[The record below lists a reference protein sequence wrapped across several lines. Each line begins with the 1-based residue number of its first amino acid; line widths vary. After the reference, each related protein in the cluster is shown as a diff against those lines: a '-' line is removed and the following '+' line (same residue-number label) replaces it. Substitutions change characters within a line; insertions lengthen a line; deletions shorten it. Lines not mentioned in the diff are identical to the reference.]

1 MENIFGSIYPI
12 EASAIFSGEAP
23 IGAAAAS
30 GVLFPAPLARTFMQ
44 QLSLR
49 NDDDF
54 VVESNALMSSNTWP
68 SGPTQLLLHAS
79 HARHRMPHSFG

>member
-1 MENIFGSIYPI
+1 MQSLLGSLCPFD
-12 EASAIFSGEAP
+12 ASLLFSGEAP

-30 GVLFPAPLARTFMQ
+30 GVLFPAPLARAFMQ

-54 VVESNALMSSNTWP
+54 VVSRYITF
-68 SGPTQLLLHAS
+68 
-79 HARHRMPHSFG
+79 SFHL